1 MAGPAQTQTTAPP
14 APAPAPAPQAA
25 PPAQAPG
32 QAPGNGA
39 LGAAADAGFVAKLGS
54 GLRLAA
60 EELESKDGV
69 DLSKRPQPLPGVQLQ
84 KAKWSKPK
92 KRLEVDAKLAVPH
105 LEQADFSI
113 HVKET
118 GEPSFAKGK
127 LSKKLEIPALGSPTV
142 TLYLSEEGAF
152 GGSVEI
158 APKDLTPKGLKNL
171 TVTGG
176 GTLTITAGRFSG
188 KVDAT
193 LAWKGLGTGEAH
205 FDFGEAGTVT
215 GSGTVRITPP
225 FLSEASANL
234 VLDEGRNLT
243 VEAASATLQM
253 TEAKSPFPRLSLTGG
268 TLTVGYMNGEPS
280 GSLEGFAASYK
291 GLADLTLSASIA
303 RGTFSGK
310 GAIDLAV
317 PGLNEAHGDVKV
329 NNGVVSGRLVLGAN
343 AFPKALPVTKGQ
355 IIATLAE
362 NGRIG
367 FAGTVGVTLGPA
379 GTGQLAASYSETGDF
394 AISATI
400 DLTVPGLQTAQFTVS
415 YANEDIS
422 GETRIAIDPGLIPGL
437 AGNATVRY
445 AQGLWSGE
453 TELQYSADNGKLS
466 GTIRVTVAQAES
478 GALQLGGS
486 GSVTAQIAP
495 RLSGTLTATILPEG
509 GVDVSGQIT
518 VTEPLELFPKKRVD
532 KELFKYSQ
540 NIPLWAILVA
550 VIRVR
555 AGVRAGI
562 GPGVFRNITVEGSYT
577 IGSEESDPSFSITG
591 EMFIPAFVE
600 AYVAFG
606 AGLGLDVV
614 LGELTGGIEAVGT
627 AGLYGAISVV
637 PELSYAD
644 GDWGIEGT
652 ATLAAGARLK
662 LGLNAWAEI
671 EALWITVWEN
681 EWKLAEWIW
690 SVGPDLALQAHMTY
704 KFGHPEPPEIEFK
717 TSDIDTESL
726 IQQAL
731 PKDGPGPSGAKEALK
746 NKAEWKGKLKEQ
758 RQAPVPPALAAEA
771 DKGAGTP
778 PAPAPKK
785 GGKPAGPNPPAQAP
799 AGAAPGAKP
808 GEPPKTPQTEG
819 DKAKAAG
826 AAAQP
831 DQSAKGALPPD
842 QVPTAGKP
850 RYPAGISL
858 ATLDEP
864 PAPLPRTAEQ
874 EKEDVDA
881 AARAVEL
888 AIAATE
894 DSDALDDYFPKIK
907 SRFRLVTL
915 GYTGDF
921 AKGFAIEGG
930 INPHLKITK
939 LAAETVSG
947 VTIAGVSPSNKTKI
961 IYDSGTVGGSSVG
974 LRMTANPL
982 GPEHPKGSEASG
994 QSTLMDQLPTDSS
1007 VISET
1012 TSRFIRGHLLNY
1024 DLGGPGTD
1032 FNLFPITAQGN
1043 IDHYNQVEKTV
1054 KEWVNDRKLWVSY
1067 KVTVTASDVLIPL
1080 KRENLKTGTKY
1091 KAVDSVL
1098 DAEASILSLSAT
1110 KLTTLAIRIQSR
1122 VPKSEYL
1129 SAGGGSDLEPEKY
1142 VEKKPDQALLDTAK
1156 ADARD
1161 QPIEPLL
1168 VPKGRTAA
1176 KPIFEKDKFDAL
1188 AAARVR
1194 WKAATWTKIAA
1205 VPGVGDRRKQALQN
1219 AYAEA
1224 LGQQP
1229 GDRDLGNLSAEDLT
1243 QFRIVTGPSL
1253 WPLVLA
1259 TLA

>member
-1 MAGPAQTQTTAPP
+1 MAGPAPTQTTAPP
-14 APAPAPAPQAA
+14 APAPQAA
-25 PPAQAPG
+25 PPAPAPAAAG
-32 QAPGNGA
+32 PGNSA
-39 LGAAADAGFVAKLGS
+39 LGAAADAGFLAKLGS
-54 GLRLAA
+54 GLQLAA
-60 EELESKDGV
+60 EEIESKDGV

-84 KAKWSKPK
+84 KAKWNKPK
-92 KRLEVDAKLAVPH
+92 KRLEVDAKLTVPH
-105 LEQADFSI
+105 LEQAELSI
-113 HVKET
+113 HVKQT

-127 LSKKLEIPALGSPTV
+127 LAKKLGIPALGSPTV
-142 TLYLSEEGAF
+142 TLFLSEEGAF
-152 GGSVEI
+152 GGSVEVT
-158 APKDLTPKGLKNL
+158 PKDLTPKGLKNL

-176 GTLTITAGRFSG
+176 GVLSITAGRFSG
-188 KVDAT
+188 AVDAT
-193 LAWKGLGTGEAH
+193 LAWRDLGNGEVH
-205 FDFGEAGTVT
+205 FNFGEGGVVT
-215 GSGTVRITPP
+215 GSGAIRITPP
-225 FLSEASANL
+225 FLSEVSANL

-243 VEAASATLQM
+243 VEAASATVQM
-253 TEAKSPFPRLSLTGG
+253 TEAKSPFPGLSLTGG

-280 GSLEGFAASYK
+280 GSIEGFAASYK
-291 GLADLTLSASIA
+291 GLADLTLSATIA
-303 RGTFSGK
+303 KGTFGGK

-329 NNGVVSGRLVLGAN
+329 TNGAVSGRLVLAAN
-343 AFPKALPVTKGQ
+343 AFPKALPVTKGH
-355 IIATLAE
+355 ITATLAE
-362 NGRIG
+362 SGRIG

-400 DLTVPGLQTAQFTVS
+400 DLTVPGLQTAQFTIS

-422 GETRIAIDPGLIPGL
+422 GEAQIAIDPGLIPGL
-437 AGNATVRY
+437 EGNATVRY

-466 GTIRVTVAQAES
+466 GTIRVTVAQAET

-518 VTEPLELFPKKRVD
+518 VTEPLELFPEKRAD

-662 LGLNAWAEI
+662 LGLNAWAEV
-671 EALWITVWEN
+671 EALWVTVWEE
-681 EWKLAEWIW
+681 EWKLAEWVW
-690 SVGPDLALQAHMTY
+690 SVGPDLALQAHMAY
-704 KFGHPEPPEIEFK
+704 KLGHPEPPEIELK

-731 PKDGPGPSGAKEALK
+731 PKDGPAPSGAKEALK

-758 RQAPVPPALAAEA
+758 REAAVPPALAAEA

-785 GGKPAGPNPPAQAP
+785 GGKPAGPKPPAPAP
-799 AGAAPGAKP
+799 PGTAPGSKP
-808 GEPPKTPQTEG
+808 GEPPKTPQAEG
-819 DKAKAAG
+819 DKAKAA
-826 AAAQP
+826 AAAAAP
-831 DQSAKGALPPD
+831 DPSAKGALPPD

-850 RYPAGISL
+850 RYPAGITL

-864 PAPLPRTAEQ
+864 PAPVPRTAEQ

-881 AARAVEL
+881 AANAVEL
-888 AIAATE
+888 AIAATK

-915 GYTGDF
+915 GYAGDF
-921 AKGFAIEGG
+921 TKGFAIEGG

-939 LAAETVSG
+939 LAAETAAG
-947 VTIAGVSPSNKTKI
+947 VAIAGVSPSNKTKI
-961 IYDSGTVGGSSVG
+961 VHDTGALGGSTVG
-974 LRMTANPL
+974 LRMTASPL
-982 GPEHPKGSEASG
+982 GPEHPKGSEAGG
-994 QSTLMDQLPTDSS
+994 QAALMDQLPTDSS
-1007 VISET
+1007 AIPET
-1012 TSRFIRGHLLNY
+1012 TKRFIRGHLLNY
-1024 DLGGPGTD
+1024 DLGGPGTA
-1032 FNLFPITAQGN
+1032 FNLFPITAQAN
-1043 IDHYNQVEKTV
+1043 IDHYNRVEKTV
-1054 KEWVNDRKLWVSY
+1054 KEWVNDRKLWVGY
-1067 KVTVTASDVLIPL
+1067 KVTVTGSDVLIPL
-1080 KRENLKTGTKY
+1080 KGDNPKTGTKY

-1098 DAEASILSLSAT
+1098 DAEASILSLSAS
-1110 KLTTLAIRIQSR
+1110 KLSTLAVRIQSKID
-1122 VPKSEYL
+1122 KSEYL
-1129 SAGGGSDLEPEKY
+1129 KAGGGSDLKPGKHADQ
-1142 VEKKPDQALLDTAK
+1142 KPDKVLLDSAK

-1168 VPKGRTAA
+1168 VPKGGTAA
-1176 KPIFEKDKFDAL
+1176 KPIFEKGKFDAL
-1188 AAARVR
+1188 AAARAR

-1205 VPGVGDRRKQALQN
+1205 VPGVGARRMEALQN

-1243 QFRIVTGPSL
+1243 QFRIVTSPSV

-1259 TLA
+1259 ALA